1 MEMKKMEKENASRE
15 LWLKVTCN
23 IDLVNLEKAG
33 FIHGVE
39 KGKVMD
45 TNIETI
51 YESLVKQMTD
61 LDKVFIKMLFLEG
74 QPTISPEEI
83 YEIKQCIADIR
94 NVAGCLFLKVAEF
107 EKNGLE
113 SLDQIEG

>member
-1 MEMKKMEKENASRE
+1 MEKENIGRK
-15 LWLKVTCN
+15 LWLKVVCN

-39 KGKVMD
+39 KGKTMD
-45 TNIETI
+45 ANLETV
-51 YESLVKQMTD
+51 YESLIKQVTD
-61 LDKVFIKMLFLEG
+61 LDKVFIKMLFLEE
-74 QPTISPEEI
+74 QPTVSPEEI